1 VPQRP
6 QIRDRGKS
14 STCLL
19 LNLRGFHR
27 EIFVNLKNKV
37 ILEQWRKMNGVL
49 CYTAGRTEPLCFDFF
64 SSHWPSGYTGLLVRK
79 GGGSRKWLCKV
90 ILQHCTETLFNSGLS
105 LHCSD
110 TSGSPLAT

>member
-1 VPQRP
+1 MTDTAHHPHDRIFITHTLRSQAVPQRL

-14 STCLL
+14 STCSL

-37 ILEQWRKMNGVL
+37 ILELRRKMNGVL

-64 SSHWPSGYTGLLVRK
+64 FSLAKWVHWAACEERGRK
-79 GGGSRKWLCKV
+79 QEV
-90 ILQHCTETLFNSGLS
+90 
-105 LHCSD
+105 
-110 TSGSPLAT
+110 AV